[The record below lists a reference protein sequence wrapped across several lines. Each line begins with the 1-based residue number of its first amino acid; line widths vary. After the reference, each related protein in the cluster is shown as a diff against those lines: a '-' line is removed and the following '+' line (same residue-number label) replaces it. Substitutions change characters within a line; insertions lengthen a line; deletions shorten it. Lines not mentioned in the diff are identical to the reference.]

1 MTGYGPPASG
11 RVWNT
16 SPAVGRHAG
25 AFVAKLSARTT
36 DQAIDDAEKLLGT
49 LTPEN
54 RRARGAGYGGGGG
67 QDGGNHGGS

>member
-1 MTGYGPPASG
+1 MTALQSG
-11 RVWNT
+11 ALNLGIAADT
-16 SPAVGRHAG
+16 MAG

-49 LTPEN
+49 LTPGKN